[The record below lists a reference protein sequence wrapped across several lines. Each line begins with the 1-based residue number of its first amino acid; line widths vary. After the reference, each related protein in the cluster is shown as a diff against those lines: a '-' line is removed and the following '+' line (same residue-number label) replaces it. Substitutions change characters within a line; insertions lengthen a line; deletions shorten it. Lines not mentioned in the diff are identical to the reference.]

1 MELSRCERRLA
12 VDPRAGYRRAVPD
25 LEPGD
30 GIPDE
35 PLVPEECFGLTERA
49 IQRASVLGGR
59 DGSGTGLW
67 VEAAGDPGDASADE
81 FPPPALRSA
90 VPAKRDEVALAQS
103 SGRASREQAAGK
115 QGHIQW
121 SEGTCINPSSEKVLQ
136 AHVRYF
142 VIANEPERRDR
153 WATELAD
160 HGFEVTE
167 EYHSDGIIITL
178 GGDGSILHAA
188 RNYEDPTILPVL
200 AGRSE
205 GNRSRLDSSEL
216 LAALDSLEGGDR
228 TLTRTTYDRIS
239 AYRDGEQLRGG
250 YQALNEISLHHRSP
264 VLGAVFA
271 VRIRDGDEIQEFER
285 VIGDGVLVA
294 TPFGATGYYRS
305 ITGGT
310 FADGLGVAF
319 NNIHKPQGMP
329 VYRVCSMDAV
339 VELELL
345 KTSRSSG
352 AVLTRDND
360 DEMYELSANAP
371 IEIRR
376 SEETVDIVDIE

>member
-30 GIPDE
+30 GVPDE